1 MTAQQRQTD
10 HPGPHN
16 GVPKGATAA
25 AGAAVIIVGGGVTG
39 LSAGWWLARA
49 GVDVLVLDAG
59 LIGWG
64 ASGRNGGGCSH
75 HHSPLFLEEQRLW
88 PMMDELLGY
97 PTEFRP
103 NRIRIALDE
112 HQFLLYRRA
121 LDNGAFHGLRSD
133 ILDPR
138 QVRELV
144 PFAGD
149 NVFGGYFYH
158 FGGHANPHRT
168 LQAYAWAMQ
177 DHGGR
182 LLQHT
187 NVTGFTTNG
196 EHVTGVNTNRG
207 HIACDHLVLAA
218 GLHTGELAAQL
229 GVDVP
234 LASARAEMIVT
245 EPLPPMNIGGV
256 DGNGL
261 YGRQTLRGNLA
272 YGGGPHEWI
281 DLADANRQRPHS
293 TPLQCSI
300 AARVAGLF
308 PKVAHARVIRSWAG
322 FIENTPDG
330 RPIIDQPGQFDNLT
344 LATLSS
350 VGFGLSPA
358 SGHAIRDLVIDG
370 RCSFADVSSFALSR
384 FANLEPDWRALQGW
398 LPLASQPAS
407 QPASQDS
414 LAPLGT

>member
-1 MTAQQRQTD
+1 MTAQH
-10 HPGPHN
+10 HPTNHSGPSD
-16 GVPKGATAA
+16 VP
-25 AGAAVIIVGGGVTG
+25 AGASVVIVGGGVTG
-39 LSAGWWLARA
+39 LSAAWWLAMA
-49 GVDVLVLDAG
+49 GVDALVLDAG

-103 NRIRIALDE
+103 NRIRIALDA

-133 ILDPR
+133 VLDPR

-177 DHGGR
+177 DRGGR

-196 EHVTGVNTNRG
+196 DHVSGVNTNRG

-218 GLHTGELAAQL
+218 GPHTGELAAQL

-245 EPLPPMNIGGV
+245 EPLPPMSIGGV

-281 DLADANRQRPHS
+281 DLADVNRQRPHS

-300 AARVAGLF
+300 AARVAALF

-330 RPIIDQPGQFDNLT
+330 RPIIDQPAQFDNLT

-370 RCSFADVSSFALSR
+370 TCSFADLSSFALSR
-384 FANLEPDWRALQGW
+384 FANLEPDWRTLQGW
-398 LPLASQPAS
+398 LPFPSPLAFPRCNE
-407 QPASQDS
+407 PEQDI
-414 LAPLGT
+414 LAPLGS

>member
-1 MTAQQRQTD
+1 
-10 HPGPHN
+10 
-16 GVPKGATAA
+16 
-25 AGAAVIIVGGGVTG
+25 
-39 LSAGWWLARA
+39 
-49 GVDVLVLDAG
+49 
-59 LIGWG
+59 
-64 ASGRNGGGCSH
+64 
-75 HHSPLFLEEQRLW
+75 
-88 PMMDELLGY
+88 MMDELLGY

-112 HQFLLYRRA
+112 QQFMLYRRA
-121 LDNGAFHGLRSD
+121 LDNGVHHGLRSD
-133 ILDPR
+133 ILDAK

-149 NVFGGYFYH
+149 NVHAGYFYH

-177 DHGGR
+177 DCGGR
-182 LLQHT
+182 LMQHT
-187 NVTGFTTNG
+187 EVTGFERRG
-196 EHVTGVNTNRG
+196 GRVVGVETSRG
-207 HIACDHLVLAA
+207 HLGCDHLVIAA
-218 GLHTGELAAQL
+218 GPRTGELAAML

-245 EPLPPMNIGGV
+245 EPLPLMNIGGV

-272 YGGGPHEWI
+272 YGGGPHEWV
-281 DLADANRQRPHS
+281 DLADTYKSAEGERPHS
-293 TPLQCSI
+293 TPLQGSI

-330 RPIIDQPGQFDNLT
+330 RPVIDRPAPMENLT
-344 LATLSS
+344 IATLSS

-358 SGHAIRDLVIDG
+358 SGHAIRDLVVDG
-370 RCSFADVSSFALSR
+370 RCSFADISGFALSR
-384 FANLEPDWRALQGW
+384 FAQLEPDWRSIQGW
-398 LPLASQPAS
+398 MPLSVAA
-407 QPASQDS
+407 A
-414 LAPLGT
+414 